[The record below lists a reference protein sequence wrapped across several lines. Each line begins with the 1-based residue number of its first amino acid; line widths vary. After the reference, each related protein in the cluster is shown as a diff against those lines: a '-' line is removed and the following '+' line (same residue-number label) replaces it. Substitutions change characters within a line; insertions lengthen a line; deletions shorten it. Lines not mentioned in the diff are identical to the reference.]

1 MLGLNIATKFKGLNL
16 QQIERL
22 KKLIESGTKDFEFQ
36 RPTKMR
42 FGSIKA
48 NGKIDIDF
56 SQAMIAPD
64 KQFLKYNDYGQQFDL
79 KLVRT
84 STGETI
90 EGTYVG

>member
-1 MLGLNIATKFKGLNL
+1 MLDLNITTKFKGLNL

-22 KKLIESGTKDFEFQ
+22 KKLNESGSKEFEFQ
-36 RPTKMR
+36 RPAKMTI
-42 FGSIKA
+42 GSITADGRIK
-48 NGKIDIDF
+48 IDF

-64 KQFLKYNDYGQQFDL
+64 KEFLKYNDYGEQSDL

-90 EGTYVG
+90 KGTYVG